1 MKTDLINVPTF
12 LHEIHGRTQ
21 TKSELLITYS
31 VGVFT
36 TILVIVFLEQG
47 QFSLGKQILLI
58 ALTLDIASGVV
69 ANCTQ
74 GTSDYYAENSTRRWI
89 FLALHITQPLLLT
102 WLFPEDIRSIALIAA
117 FTLIFGS
124 IVNILKGNRQ
134 QRGTAVSL
142 LMVVFVCM
150 TLVITFTNKI
160 AFLLML
166 LYSTKIILAF
176 AVRWNERN
184 LI

>member
-1 MKTDLINVPTF
+1 
-12 LHEIHGRTQ
+12 
-21 TKSELLITYS
+21 
-31 VGVFT
+31 
-36 TILVIVFLEQG
+36 
-47 QFSLGKQILLI
+47 
-58 ALTLDIASGVV
+58 
-69 ANCTQ
+69 
-74 GTSDYYAENSTRRWI
+74 
-89 FLALHITQPLLLT
+89 
-102 WLFPEDIRSIALIAA
+102 
-117 FTLIFGS
+117 S